1 MTGDPPVWLFVAYGG
16 GHIRMVLPVARRARE
31 LGLARPVILALTSA
45 AAPAREAGFSPL
57 GFADF
62 LRPGDEPALAIGR
75 TLLASLPTAPLDLR
89 ESEAYLSLS
98 YVDLQKRYGK
108 TEAARR
114 YAMAGR
120 QCFEPVGILE
130 RIIGDVAPAV
140 VIATNSPRAERAAI
154 LAAGRLGIPS
164 VCLVDL
170 FAIDE
175 VAWIGQQGY
184 GSRVCVLDEAVR
196 THLVAAGRQPA
207 EVIVT
212 GNPAFDSVR
221 SPDTVRRG
229 RQLRREQAWENA
241 KVVVWASQPEPA
253 LHPSVPGKVGNP
265 GLPDEIE
272 RELVK
277 WAAAASDRVLV
288 IRRHPSE
295 HAPLGQAAQ
304 PGVLQ
309 DGRQFELHPLL
320 YAADAVVTM
329 SSTVGVEAFLAGRPV
344 VQVLGS
350 LFDESVP
357 LARHAMATACAD
369 SSLLSPILDGCLAAA
384 STGRLGL
391 ESTSQDA
398 ATQAVLAVIK
408 EL

>member
-1 MTGDPPVWLFVAYGG
+1 
-16 GHIRMVLPVARRARE
+16 MVLPVASQARK
-31 LGLARPVILALTSA
+31 LGLARPVVLALTSA
-45 AAPAREAGFSPL
+45 AAPAREAGFSPV

-62 LRPGDEPALAIGR
+62 LRPGDEAALAIGR
-75 TLLASLPTAPLDLR
+75 TLLTSLPTAPLDLR
-89 ESEAYLSLS
+89 ESEAYLGLS
-98 YVDLQKRYGK
+98 YVDLQERYGK

-114 YAMAGR
+114 YAVAGR

-130 RIIGDVAPAV
+130 RIINDVAPAV

-154 LAAGRLGIPS
+154 LAAGRLGVPS
-164 VCLVDL
+164 TCLVDL

-175 VAWIGQQGY
+175 VAWIGQPDY
-184 GSRVCVLDEAVR
+184 GSRVCVLDETVR
-196 THLVAAGRQPA
+196 THLVAAGRRPA

-221 SPDTVRRG
+221 SPNAVLRG
-229 RQLRREQAWENA
+229 RQLRHEQGWENA
-241 KVVVWASQPEPA
+241 RVVIWASQPEPA
-253 LHPSVPGKVGNP
+253 SHPSVPGKVGNP
-265 GLPDEIE
+265 GLPGEIE

-277 WAAAASDRVLV
+277 WTAAASDRRLV

-295 HAPLGQAAQ
+295 QAPLVQVAL

-309 DGRQFELHPLL
+309 DGGQFELHPLL
-320 YAADAVVTM
+320 HAADAVVTM
-329 SSTVGVEAFLAGRPV
+329 SSTVGVEAFLAGLPV

-357 LARHAMATACAD
+357 LTRHAMATACTD
-369 SSLLSPILDGCLAAA
+369 TSLLGSVLNGCLTAPT
-384 STGRLGL
+384 STGRPGP
-391 ESTSQDA
+391 EGATQDT
-398 ATQAVLAVIK
+398 ATQAVLEVIR